1 PKYKGVLSRYLS
13 SWQHVESNITGVD
26 LMKMGL
32 DPGPRYSEIL
42 TSIRN
47 AWLDEEISTKKEE
60 KDLLRSLLAGE
71 DQK

>member
-1 PKYKGVLSRYLS
+1 
-13 SWQHVESNITGVD
+13 
-26 LMKMGL
+26 MKKGL

-60 KDLLRSLLAGE
+60 KDLLRSLLVGE